1 MLEHSSIHLF
11 LEKRLQK
18 VMINLFSYHENT
30 NQQTI
35 EITFDMDQIRTE
47 LYKIDM
53 NNPEDILKFY
63 QKHKL
68 CYENLNKAID
78 KMTIEEFIL
87 VKQKYC
93 IALETKNK
101 YSEAIIVLEQVYI
114 LLDRLKNK
122 SSRYYS
128 SLYEKTLFWEGIF
141 LGRQEKYTESNEVF
155 KKLILLDP
163 KNEKYEDWYLTNKE
177 CLIKNKI
184 NVMEYLFSATFFI
197 TIVWGDKLFD
207 KNIFIVK
214 LIVFALLISIVTI
227 KQLYRRMIKMPETK
241 KPGK

>member
-1 MLEHSSIHLF
+1 
-11 LEKRLQK
+11 
-18 VMINLFSYHENT
+18 
-30 NQQTI
+30 
-35 EITFDMDQIRTE
+35 MDEIRTE

-63 QKHKL
+63 QKHVQY
-68 CYENLNKAID
+68 YENLNKAID
-78 KMTIEEFIL
+78 RMTIEEFIV

-101 YSEAIIVLEQVYI
+101 YSEAIIILQKVYI

-122 SSRYYS
+122 SSKYYN

-141 LGRQEKYTESNEVF
+141 LGRQNKYTESNEIF

-163 KNEKYEDWYLTNKE
+163 KNERYQDWYLTNKE

-184 NVMEYLFSATFFI
+184 DIMEYLFSASFFI
-197 TIVWGDKLFD
+197 TVIWGDKLFD
-207 KNIFIVK
+207 STIFYVK
-214 LIVFALLISIVTI
+214 LIVIALLISIVTI
-227 KQLYRRMIKMPETK
+227 KQLYRKMIKMPESE
-241 KPGK
+241 KPGT

>member
-1 MLEHSSIHLF
+1 
-11 LEKRLQK
+11 
-18 VMINLFSYHENT
+18 
-30 NQQTI
+30 
-35 EITFDMDQIRTE
+35 MDQIRTE

-63 QKHKL
+63 QKHVQY
-68 CYENLNKAID
+68 YENLNKAID
-78 KMTIEEFIL
+78 RMTIEEFIV

-101 YSEAIIVLEQVYI
+101 YSEAIIILQKVYI

-122 SSRYYS
+122 SSKYYN

-141 LGRQEKYTESNEVF
+141 LGRQNKYTESNEIF

-163 KNEKYEDWYLTNKE
+163 KNERYQDWYLTNKE

-184 NVMEYLFSATFFI
+184 DIMEYLFSASFFI
-197 TIVWGDKLFD
+197 TVIWGDKLFD
-207 KNIFIVK
+207 STIFYVK
-214 LIVFALLISIVTI
+214 LIVIALLISIVTI
-227 KQLYRRMIKMPETK
+227 KQLYRKMIKMPESE
-241 KPGK
+241 KPGT